1 MSKSLP
7 VLIDTTNAQLKT
19 ATTPLPMSTTSPLPK
34 FMPTHD
40 FSHPQQVHSSAE
52 IQVEK
57 FATSEQP
64 HSSGTSVE
72 TERQPIIDTTTSRTN
87 NLYNHNNERHPDNAQ
102 NTIEYELP
110 AAARTQQHRNYEIT
124 TKSYSVQQLILGDN
138 RINDVVVISPNDK
151 HSDDTQITYRMS
163 SKFTK
168 SMEHHQRPSHAT
180 LLHPAM
186 RSIFYTLS
194 ILIVIVI
201 LVIYVIVAIRKRR
214 KIDAHCDKTNLISNN
229 ASTTS
234 INDCGMDF
242 NHDTTSTCIAYTT
255 VIHV

>member
-7 VLIDTTNAQLKT
+7 VLIDTTNAQLK
-19 ATTPLPMSTTSPLPK
+19 ADTTPLPMSTTSPLPK

-40 FSHPQQVHSSAE
+40 FSHPLQVHSSTE

-57 FATSEQP
+57 WETSAKP
-64 HSSGTSVE
+64 HYSRTSVE
-72 TERQPIIDTTTSRTN
+72 TENQPIIDTTTSHTN

-102 NTIEYELP
+102 NAIEYTM
-110 AAARTQQHRNYEIT
+110 AAPTRAQQHRNYEIT
-124 TKSYSVQQLILGDN
+124 TKSYGVQQFILGDN
-138 RINDVVVISPNDK
+138 RINDVGAISPNDK
-151 HSDDTQITYRMS
+151 HSDDTQITYRTS

-168 SMEHHQRPSHAT
+168 SMEHHQRPSSARI
-180 LLHPAM
+180 LHPIL
-186 RSIFYTLS
+186 RGTFYALS

-201 LVIYVIVAIRKRR
+201 LVIYIIVAIRKRR
-214 KIDAHCDKTNLISNN
+214 KIDAHCDKANLISNN

-242 NHDTTSTCIAYTT
+242 NHDTSTSIAYTT